1 MYSSHFWWYRWCG
14 FHYKSRE
21 RKSYSGRC
29 HCYSTNLAPLCTAG
43 FGLATLNFK
52 FLAGALYL
60 YSINC
65 FFIGISTFLIIKYM
79 KYSPVTTG
87 NSIFDKKLRIAITIL
102 MLLMIIP
109 SSYLAYNLLNEKRF
123 SQNTERFLKDKFYN
137 NGYITL
143 YKKISYNSNPKTI
156 ELAFLSKNLTVLK
169 SIHLIRNS
177 RIMGLVT
184 QNLL

>member
-1 MYSSHFWWYRWCG
+1 MP
-14 FHYKSRE
+14 
-21 RKSYSGRC
+21 
-29 HCYSTNLAPLCTAG
+29 PLCTAG

-79 KYSPVTTG
+79 KYSPVATG
-87 NSIFDKKLRIAITIL
+87 NSIFDKKLRITITVL

-109 SSYLAYNLLNEKRF
+109 SSYLAYNLLNERKF

-143 YKKISYNSNPKTI
+143 YKKSAITLIPKQ
-156 ELAFLSKNLTVLK
+156 LNWHFFPKNLTALK
-169 SIHLIRNS
+169 SIHSIRN
-177 RIMGLVT
+177 
-184 QNLL
+184 

>member
-1 MYSSHFWWYRWCG
+1 
-14 FHYKSRE
+14 
-21 RKSYSGRC
+21 
-29 HCYSTNLAPLCTAG
+29 
-43 FGLATLNFK
+43 
-52 FLAGALYL
+52 
-60 YSINC
+60 
-65 FFIGISTFLIIKYM
+65 M

-143 YKKISYNSNPKTI
+143 YKNQ
-156 ELAFLSKNLTVLK
+156 L
-169 SIHLIRNS
+169 
-177 RIMGLVT
+177 
-184 QNLL
+184 